1 MFLNK
6 FLYYKRCIIIEFTF
20 LQELMLIKQANQKGA
35 IFVTIGIF
43 YIKALR
49 FRQMSAMD
57 VMFY

>member
-6 FLYYKRCIIIEFTF
+6 CLYYKRCIIIKFTF
-20 LQELMLIKQANQKGA
+20 LLELMSINQANQKSA